1 MKKIFMVV
9 WLCIFSLSL
18 YADDGFSFDDLEE
31 VEKSEQSLL
40 LQMAK
45 EQARA
50 YNFSKAQ
57 SLIKEAENKAYSP
70 DELSSAKKVLASSQA
85 KKRREDEERA
95 RQARLAEERRQREV
109 ARRNASSS
117 GGNYSS
123 SYDGSSNDKFAFSAD
138 CYGYCIVEKIELYNS
153 SKWIPDNVSTAN
165 NIWVYEMSKGR
176 GVAGT
181 YRYNVTLQVG
191 DWGSRRNRVCSGSFS
206 TSGTKQY
213 IKINLHFKD
222 CSGDLSQY

>member
-18 YADDGFSFDDLEE
+18 CADDGFSFDDLEE

-70 DELSSAKKVLASSQA
+70 DELSSAKKVLSNSQA

-95 RQARLAEERRQREV
+95 RQARLAEEKRQREM
-109 ARRNASSS
+109 ARRNAYIVDWGTDFQTGNSFWGRHGVKLSNGRKIYMWLEKETYGLKCYNLNIQGSFYGSGSLCADSIKSYSYWTASCEGS
-117 GGNYSS
+117 GGMFHVKGNQVDVVKAIVSRC
-123 SYDGSSNDKFAFSAD
+123 G
-138 CYGYCIVEKIELYNS
+138 GY
-153 SKWIPDNVSTAN
+153 
-165 NIWVYEMSKGR
+165 
-176 GVAGT
+176 
-181 YRYNVTLQVG
+181 
-191 DWGSRRNRVCSGSFS
+191 
-206 TSGTKQY
+206 
-213 IKINLHFKD
+213 
-222 CSGDLSQY
+222 